1 MDLYTLKRQGAAY
14 ANIWAHNDNY
24 WIYSFLT
31 TTALVHDKNINR
43 EQMGSLGVKQAWQYK
58 NKRVVIMVVD
68 IGKRLS
74 KFRYQGKEYISLII
88 TL

>member
-1 MDLYTLKRQGAAY
+1 
-14 ANIWAHNDNY
+14 
-24 WIYSFLT
+24 
-31 TTALVHDKNINR
+31 
-43 EQMGSLGVKQAWQYK
+43 MGSLGVKQAWQYK

-74 KFRYQGKEYISLII
+74 KFRYRGKEYISLII